1 MKHQTATQ
9 RPMGHTDLNH
19 GVGVGGFECQ
29 SRKPEVKSIPDTENL
44 WDLIMQ
50 TDNVTGMVILCFKRF
65 YFQRGRQGGE
75 GNINVRLPLM
85 HTPQWTQPATQ
96 ARALTGNGTS
106 DPLVHSPALNPL
118 SHTSQGRNCF
128 IRIYLLP
135 KVTELVFRPFSKV
148 HLNCQG

>member
-1 MKHQTATQ
+1 
-9 RPMGHTDLNH
+9 
-19 GVGVGGFECQ
+19 
-29 SRKPEVKSIPDTENL
+29 
-44 WDLIMQ
+44 MQ

-106 DPLVHSPALNPL
+106 DPLICRLALSPL
-118 SHTSQGRNCF
+118 SHTPRRAHINAF
-128 IRIYLLP
+128 NYNTLP
-135 KVTELVFRPFSKV
+135 HPLMRVL
-148 HLNCQG
+148 